1 MLILLLERLLAVLS
15 TDVNID
21 HLSIVSSLADL
32 ASAMFGGGPVESIIS
47 ATGGAP
53 HPLMSGVIMM
63 GLMAIILFAGL
74 LPKMGKYIP
83 SESIAG
89 FLFVLGAIVT
99 VPVNAMAALNV
110 TGVPGGSIVGGITMT
125 VTAITDP
132 FLGMLA
138 GVIFKTFA
146 GILGM

>member
-1 MLILLLERLLAVLS
+1 M
-15 TDVNID
+15 
-21 HLSIVSSLADL
+21 
-32 ASAMFGGGPVESIIS
+32 
-47 ATGGAP
+47 
-53 HPLMSGVIMM
+53 MSGVLMM
-63 GLMAIILFAGL
+63 SLMAIILFAGL

-99 VPVNAMAALNV
+99 APVNATAALTA
-110 TGVPGGSIVGGITMT
+110 TGIPGGSIVGGITMT

-138 GVIFKTFA
+138 GIIFKGFA
-146 GILGM
+146 SILGI

>member
-1 MLILLLERLLAVLS
+1 
-15 TDVNID
+15 
-21 HLSIVSSLADL
+21 
-32 ASAMFGGGPVESIIS
+32 MFGGGPVESIIS

-53 HPLMSGVIMM
+53 HPLMSGVLMM
-63 GLMAIILFAGL
+63 VLMAIILFSGL

-99 VPVNAMAALNV
+99 VPVNAVSALTA
-110 TGVPGGSIVGGITMT
+110 TGVPGGPIVGGITMT

-132 FLGMLA
+132 FLGMVS
-138 GVIFKTFA
+138 GIIFKVFA
-146 GILGM
+146 SILGM